1 MPVSTLSTRN
11 QFPGRGT
18 NGRLRV
24 GAGFLSPEVTRRNT
38 TILDR
43 YYNMSGH
50 KSGSKKRGQFCRSS
64 RDSQLSADDF
74 NYGSLGAS
82 ITHDIYKNIDPP
94 QRPARS
100 NSFSDSINSPYVNA
114 ENRKSAVGLMREP
127 GGFRRD
133 YIVSKAQQQG
143 KAPPAVATRSFM
155 DYMYLFNHFAGE
167 DLESED
173 EYDEDEE
180 ESPEAI
186 ESSGSRRP
194 LLGRSGSRVSR
205 SASQIEGTA
214 SLSKTFFLLFKAFV
228 GTGVLFLPKA
238 FANGGIVFASIVS
251 LFVAFLSG
259 LSMLLLVKVREAIP
273 GGFGEIGGQL
283 FGQRMKYMILFSI
296 AISQIGFSCAYMIF
310 IAKNLSDLIQA
321 ISKCQMSVSDE
332 ALIMVQLVLY
342 IPFSWLRKMHSLS
355 SAALLAN
362 SAIFFGL
369 IYIYVSDISILV
381 RDGPAPLIAFNSES
395 FGLFLGTAFFTF
407 EGIGLVIPIVSSMKE
422 PEKFPQLL
430 TGAMLLISAIFISV
444 GSLSYAAFGENVQA
458 VILLNLP
465 DNAVTQTA
473 QSLYVIAIALTV
485 PLMLFP
491 AIRIIENALFGKKT
505 GKYSTRVK
513 VEKNIFRTVLCIFT
527 AFVSLG
533 GYSNLDNFVALI
545 GALAC
550 IPLAFIFP
558 AMFHLKALA
567 NKPWVKIGDV
577 LLLVF
582 GTCVMIFVTINTIST
597 WGTHPAKDRC
607 S

>member
-1 MPVSTLSTRN
+1 
-11 QFPGRGT
+11 
-18 NGRLRV
+18 
-24 GAGFLSPEVTRRNT
+24 
-38 TILDR
+38 
-43 YYNMSGH
+43 MSSYG
-50 KSGSKKRGQFCRSS
+50 SGSPSKYSYLSDVRLQGNARQTSSGIDIPRSS

-82 ITHDIYKNIDPP
+82 ITHDIYKSIEPP
-94 QRPARS
+94 QRQARS
-100 NSFSDSINSPYVNA
+100 NSFSDTLNSPYVNS
-114 ENRKSAVGLMREP
+114 ENRSAVSLMREP

-133 YIVSKAQQQG
+133 YIVNKAQQQG

-173 EYDEDEE
+173 EYEEEE
-180 ESPEAI
+180 ESPGAV
-186 ESSGSRRP
+186 ESEGSRRP
-194 LLGRSGSRVSR
+194 LLDRTGVRSSR
-205 SASQIEGTA
+205 ATSQVQGTA
-214 SLSKTFFLLFKAFV
+214 SLSKAFFLLFKAFV

-238 FANGGIVFASIVS
+238 FANGGIVFSSVVS

-259 LSMLLLVKVREAIP
+259 LSMLLLVKVRDVIP

-310 IAKNLSDLIQA
+310 IAKNLSDLILA
-321 ISKCQMSVSDE
+321 ISKCQVVISDE
-332 ALIMVQLVLY
+332 FLIMIQLVLY
-342 IPFSWLRKMHSLS
+342 IPFSWLRKMNSLS
-355 SAALLAN
+355 NAALIAN
-362 SAIFFGL
+362 TAIFFGL
-369 IYIYVSDISILV
+369 IYIYYTDVSILIKE
-381 RDGPAPLIAFNSES
+381 GPAPLMAFNSES

-444 GSLSYAAFGENVQA
+444 GSLSYAAFGQDVQA
-458 VILLNLP
+458 VVLLSLP
-465 DNAVTQTA
+465 ENAVTQTA

-491 AIRIIENALFGKKT
+491 AVRIVENALFGKKT
-505 GKYSTRVK
+505 GKYSIRVK
-513 VEKNIFRTVLCIFT
+513 IEKNIFRAVLCVFT
-527 AFVSLG
+527 AFVALG
-533 GYSNLDNFVALI
+533 GYSNLDNFIALI

-558 AMFHLKALA
+558 ALFHLKALA
-567 NKPWVKIGDV
+567 TKPWVRAGDIA
-577 LLLVF
+577 LLIF
-582 GTCVMIFVTINTIST
+582 GTGVMIFVTINTIAT